1 MDLIHIFRTLHPN
14 AEEYTFFSSAHG
26 AFSRIDYILGH
37 KSSLSKFKKIG
48 IIWSIFSDHNA
59 MRLDINYR
67 EKKKKKNPSKTT
79 NSWKLNNTLLNN
91 EEVTQE
97 IKREFKRF
105 LEKNDNENMTT

>member
-1 MDLIHIFRTLHPN
+1 
-14 AEEYTFFSSAHG
+14 
-26 AFSRIDYILGH
+26 
-37 KSSLSKFKKIG
+37 
-48 IIWSIFSDHNA
+48 